1 MPTPE
6 YSAHQGRGGQFLC
19 LQIWPWV
26 GPVSETLRLPPPTP
40 QPSLSLETVH
50 RHLPHEGP
58 TLHFGNVLIF
68 HRAALAFKLLSLAC
82 VCFCAVKRCI
92 GKTPFFKRLR
102 MGVGVPVPGR
112 DMQLD
117 QQYPTQ
123 GDSTLR
129 PLPRALVKTCQAVG
143 FPAVIS

>member
-1 MPTPE
+1 
-6 YSAHQGRGGQFLC
+6 
-19 LQIWPWV
+19 
-26 GPVSETLRLPPPTP
+26 
-40 QPSLSLETVH
+40 
-50 RHLPHEGP
+50 
-58 TLHFGNVLIF
+58 
-68 HRAALAFKLLSLAC
+68 
-82 VCFCAVKRCI
+82 
-92 GKTPFFKRLR
+92 